1 MTGRRAVF
9 TFEFYRIIYYYLAM
23 PYSMW
28 DLSST
33 VRDGTCA
40 SCIGSTVLTT
50 ELPAKFSSHSDML
63 SFMNHSVCLQS
74 RETMTLKSTFKFKS

>member
-33 VRDGTCA
+33 VRDRSLA
-40 SCIGSTVLTT
+40 PFPSSGSA
-50 ELPAKFSSHSDML
+50 ES
-63 SFMNHSVCLQS
+63 
-74 RETMTLKSTFKFKS
+74 